1 MRGRGR
7 GRGKKNTGRED
18 AISTADFQ
26 RPGLFVLHSLR
37 GGALQLEKLGEISL
51 SFFFLRKFGPSYRED
66 RYSID
71 LETSRDLF
79 IVAKEN
85 IINNVKYEV
94 GSKQVEGIL
103 SIEKDNESDKI
114 S

>member
-1 MRGRGR
+1 MRGR
-7 GRGKKNTGRED
+7 GRGKKNTARED

-51 SFFFLRKFGPSYRED
+51 TDLFFFLRKFGPLYRED

-85 IINNVKYEV
+85 TNNEV

>member
-1 MRGRGR
+1 MRGR
-7 GRGKKNTGRED
+7 GRGKKNT

-51 SFFFLRKFGPSYRED
+51 SFFFFKKIRTLHRED

-85 IINNVKYEV
+85 TNNEV

>member
-1 MRGRGR
+1 MRGR

-51 SFFFLRKFGPSYRED
+51 SFFFLRKFGSLYRED

-85 IINNVKYEV
+85 TINNVKYEV

>member
-1 MRGRGR
+1 MRGR
-7 GRGKKNTGRED
+7 GRGKKNTARED

-37 GGALQLEKLGEISL
+37 EGALQLEKLGEISL

-85 IINNVKYEV
+85 TNNEV
-94 GSKQVEGIL
+94 GSKQVERIL

>member
-1 MRGRGR
+1 MRGR
-7 GRGKKNTGRED
+7 GRGKKNT

-51 SFFFLRKFGPSYRED
+51 FFFLRKFGPLYRED

-85 IINNVKYEV
+85 TNNEV